1 MVRVQL
7 SLISLDDGG
16 GGGVKGHMA
25 GGGGVRILTRSGC
38 CDLFYSVL
46 GGVLSK

>member
-1 MVRVQL
+1 MME
-7 SLISLDDGG
+7 GG

-25 GGGGVRILTRSGC
+25 GGVRILTRSGC